1 MFRRPVKEV
10 NAEFIA
16 EEKYL
21 DSIQRTVRES
31 CVAAGLPRKDVNAVL
46 LAIEEGATNI
56 IRHAYLYEKGT
67 IRLRIVIYK
76 RLIVFSLIDNGRSFQ
91 PDGAGRID
99 LERLVESGRKGGLG
113 FYMIQKIM
121 DSVEYI
127 SAAGFNELR
136 MIKRIRSVRSESRPF
151 LRRLFTLRVK
161 FSIWTFLVVS
171 VIIAG
176 SYYYIDR
183 QTSKQLYSHLD
194 DTVQSLSKTIADQAA
209 GYIINRRSDV
219 EFDELIV
226 SYLRAN
232 PELRL
237 IVLTDSTNLILA
249 HSEDIRNIRKP
260 YRTPSLVK
268 EQIIGIP
275 YRYHGVT
282 EQLNYLMTSIRTGER
297 ILGVVHVTY
306 SSTYIHDRLARA
318 RRRIAVLN
326 LFLLLFGVL
335 GIYFLS
341 NYFVDPI
348 VKITRRVRRFTS
360 GDLETELPLEGAEEF
375 FEISRAFNEMMTRL
389 SRDQKNIVARETLAK
404 EVELASQIQKTLLP
418 RQLPQVPGLELDAFY
433 RPASIVGG
441 DLYDVFQISPHRYCF
456 TVADVSGK
464 GVPASLVMS
473 MLRTVIKIQCAG
485 AVSAKE
491 SLIKVNDYLKENIP
505 AGMFIT
511 VQLIIYDSN
520 CREINLVS
528 AGHNPMLL
536 YRAATGTLAK
546 VNPTGMPL
554 GMPVTLGQSFE
565 KGLEQVSL
573 TLEEGDAFFIFTDGV
588 TEATNREGQHY
599 GMEPLIEF
607 VSSELAQD
615 ISSEISSLSKAL
627 VSNLDDFSGFA
638 KPTDDITFVIA
649 RSHVGSGAVTTKQ
662 PPASQSYP
670 LETKNLENTTPN
682 LPEAE

>member
-31 CVAAGLPRKDVNAVL
+31 CVVAGLPRKDVNAVL
-46 LAIEEGATNI
+46 LSIEEGATNI

-136 MIKRIRSVRSESRPF
+136 MIKRIRSIPPESRPF

-194 DTVQSLSKTIADQAA
+194 DTVWSLSKTIADQAA

-237 IVLTDSTNLILA
+237 IVLTDSADLILA

-260 YRTPSLVK
+260 YRIPSLVK

-275 YRYHGVT
+275 YRYHGAT
-282 EQLNYLMTSIRTGER
+282 EQLNYLMTPIRTGER

-306 SSTYIHDRLARA
+306 SSTYIHDRLTRA
-318 RRRIAVLN
+318 RWRIAVLN

-404 EVELASQIQKTLLP
+404 EVEVASQIQKTLLP

-491 SLIKVNDYLKENIP
+491 LLIKVNDYLKENIP

-511 VQLIIYDSN
+511 VQLIIYDST

-536 YRAATGTLAK
+536 YRAAMGTVTK

-554 GMPVTLGQSFE
+554 GMPVTLGPSFE

-573 TLEEGDAFFIFTDGV
+573 TLEDGDAFFIFTDGV

-599 GMEPLIEF
+599 GLEQLIEF
-607 VSSELAQD
+607 VSSELARD
-615 ISSEISSLSKAL
+615 SSGEISSLSKAL
-627 VSNLDDFSGFA
+627 VSNLDDFSGFT
-638 KPTDDITFVIA
+638 KPVDDITFIFA
-649 RSHVGSGAVTTKQ
+649 RSHV
-662 PPASQSYP
+662 ASARTMTQQSQDVRSDLLKSRKVRDSDP
-670 LETKNLENTTPN
+670 KSHETE
-682 LPEAE
+682 